1 MGWRNTCQTK
11 ALIDMFTAI
20 DESLMTRALK
30 LAQRGLY
37 TTDPNPRVGCVI
49 AHGGN
54 VVGEG
59 YTSPAGGPHAEVNAL
74 EHAGRHA
81 RGATAYVTLEPCSHF
96 GRTGPCADALIAAG
110 VRRVVA
116 AMTDPNPLVNG
127 QGMTRLRA
135 AGIEVRSGLLQAQAE
150 ALNAGFIKRMRTGLP
165 LVRVK
170 LGASLDGRTA
180 LANGVSRW
188 ITSEA
193 SRADVQHWRARSSAV
208 LTGVGTVLADDPQLT
223 VRASDIDMLGR
234 QPLRVVCDA
243 QLNTPA
249 TARAVQEPGALIY
262 TAIAPQTRG
271 AAEVVQIP
279 GDVQRGV
286 DLLSVLGD
294 LAGRGCNEIL
304 VEAGARLSGRLFELQ
319 LVDELL
325 LYVAPVLLGP
335 DARGLLQLPMIDSMQ
350 QRIELTLLDTLSI
363 GSDVRLHY
371 QVKR

>member
-1 MGWRNTCQTK
+1 
-11 ALIDMFTAI
+11 MFTSI
-20 DESLMTRALK
+20 DESLMTRALQ

-49 AHGGN
+49 AHGSN

-59 YTSPAGGPHAEVNAL
+59 FTSPAGGPHAEVNAL
-74 EHAGRHA
+74 EQAGRHA

-96 GRTGPCADALIAAG
+96 GRTGPCADALVAAG
-110 VRRVVA
+110 LKRVIA
-116 AMTDPNPLVNG
+116 AMTDPNPLVHG
-127 QGMTRLRA
+127 HGLAKLRA

-150 ALNAGFIKRMRTGLP
+150 SLNSGFIKRMRSGLP

-180 LANGVSRW
+180 LANGVSQW

-193 SRADVQHWRARSSAV
+193 ARADVQHWRARSSAV
-208 LTGVGTVLADDPQLT
+208 LTGVGTVLTDDPQLT
-223 VRASDIDMLGR
+223 VRAPDIDMLGR
-234 QPLRVVCDA
+234 QPLRVICDA
-243 QLNTPA
+243 QLNTPN
-249 TARAVQEPGALIY
+249 TARTVQEPGALIY
-262 TAIAPQTRG
+262 TAVAPQTRG
-271 AAEVVQIP
+271 AAEVVQMP

-286 DLLSVLGD
+286 DLLSVLSD
-294 LAGRGCNEIL
+294 LASRSCNEVL
-304 VEAGARLSGRLFELQ
+304 VEAGSRLSGRLFELR

-335 DARGLLQLPMIDSMQ
+335 DARALLQLPMIDSMQ
-350 QRIELTLLDTLSI
+350 QRIELTLLDTQSI

>member
-1 MGWRNTCQTK
+1 
-11 ALIDMFTAI
+11 MFTAI

-74 EHAGRHA
+74 EQAGRHA

-96 GRTGPCADALIAAG
+96 GRTGPCADALVKAG
-110 VRRVVA
+110 LKRVVA

-127 QGMTRLRA
+127 QGLARLRA

-150 ALNAGFIKRMRTGLP
+150 ALNVGFIKRMRTGLP

-180 LANGVSRW
+180 LANGISQW

-193 SRADVQHWRARSSAV
+193 SLADVQHWRARSSAI
-208 LTGVGTVLADDPQLT
+208 LTGVGTVLADNPQLT
-223 VRASDIDMLGR
+223 VRAPEIDMRGR
-234 QPLRVVCDA
+234 QPLRVICDA
-243 QLNTPA
+243 QLSTPPG
-249 TARAVQEPGALIY
+249 ARTVQEPGALIY
-262 TAIAPQTRG
+262 TAVTPQTRG
-271 AAEVVQIP
+271 AAEIVQKP
-279 GDVQRGV
+279 GDAHCGV

-294 LAGRGCNEIL
+294 LASRGCNEVL
-304 VEAGARLSGRLFELQ
+304 VEAGAKLSGRLFELR

-335 DARGLLQLPMIDSMQ
+335 DARGLLQLPAIDNMQ
-350 QRIELTLLDTLSI
+350 QRIELTLLEMKSI